1 MKNLKK
7 LAAVILTG
15 AMAFSLAACGEAKD
29 PAANGEDP
37 ATKPTETITVGTSA
51 DFAPYEFHKMVDG
64 KDTIL
69 GFDMAL
75 AKQIAEDMGKELVIK
90 DMDFSN
96 LITELNSG
104 KIDFVAAG
112 MSPDPKRAKEVD
124 FSNAYYK
131 GGQSCMIRKEDADK
145 YKALTDFDGKS
156 VAAQTGSI
164 QEDLVKEHMSGAK
177 LVLLAK
183 VTEEIMQ
190 LSGKKVEGVVVE
202 TAVAEGYIK
211 QNPDLMIAPFEVPY
225 EAKGSCLAVKK
236 GNTELLDT
244 LNKTIAEVTTNGKM
258 DEFVQKA
265 TADAE

>member
-29 PAANGEDP
+29 PAADDVDP
-37 ATKPTETITVGTSA
+37 AKKETITVGTSA

-90 DMDFSN
+90 DMDFNN
-96 LITELNSG
+96 LLTELNSG
-104 KIDFVAAG
+104 TVDFVAAG
-112 MSPDPKRAKEVD
+112 MSPDPERAKEVD
-124 FSNAYYK
+124 FTDAYYK

-145 YKALTDFDGKS
+145 YKSITDFDGKS

-164 QEDLVKEHMSGAK
+164 QEKIVQKEMSGAK
-177 LVLLAK
+177 IVSLLK

-190 LSGKKVEGVVVE
+190 LSSQKVEGVVVE

-236 GNTELLDT
+236 DNTELLEA

-258 DEFVQKA
+258 DEFVQQA
-265 TADAE
+265 TKDAE